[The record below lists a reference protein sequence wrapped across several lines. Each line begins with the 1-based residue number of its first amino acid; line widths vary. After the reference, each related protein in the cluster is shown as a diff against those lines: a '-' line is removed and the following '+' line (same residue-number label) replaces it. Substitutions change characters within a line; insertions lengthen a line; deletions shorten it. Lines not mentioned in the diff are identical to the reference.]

1 MTILYYLAK
10 YWYVV
15 VIASLV
21 CLLVWNNSEHNKK
34 YMELKEEYSSYKEA
48 ILLAEIEA
56 ERNVS
61 LK

>member
-21 CLLVWNNSEHNKK
+21 CTLVWNNSEHNKK
-34 YMELKEEYSSYKEA
+34 YMELKEEYRSISNTIFGGE
-48 ILLAEIEA
+48 
-56 ERNVS
+56 
-61 LK
+61 